1 MKKYSQYKKTE
12 ISWLKEIP
20 EHWQEVD
27 TKRCFLFPKTIVGED
42 FPNHKVLS
50 LSVNGVIFRDM
61 ESRMGKHHSD
71 MGTYQIIKPN
81 SIVLCLFDMDVTPR
95 IVGHSDKTG
104 IITSAYTNIIPKNN
118 VDSKYY
124 YYYYL
129 LQDYNNY
136 LFSQGTGIRTTLT
149 RSQFG
154 ALKIALPPKQE
165 QTTIA
170 NFLDYKTEKINR
182 FITKK
187 KQLIELLN
195 EQKGAIINAAVTG
208 KINCLNLDAKDFH
221 NFPDLKKSSHQQNQK
236 NQGSRPMKDSGIE
249 WLGDIPE
256 HWEVRK
262 LKYCIN
268 GRLKYGANEPGG
280 DLQKDDPR
288 YIRITDFDKSGKLR
302 DDTFCSLKTELAIPY
317 LLKEGDLLFAR
328 SGGTVGKTFQFKD
341 YKGQACYAGY
351 LIKAEPN
358 PEIISSDFLF
368 QYTNSGVYEQWK
380 NFIFNKATIENIG
393 ADKYSLLPVITPPN
407 EEQNQIVE
415 FIKNETQKIDKTI
428 STIEKE
434 ITLVEEYKTALIAEA
449 VTGKIDVRK
458 WFEP

>member
-12 ISWLKEIP
+12 ISWLKEFP

-104 IITSAYTNIIPKNN
+104 IITSAYTNIIPKIN

-154 ALKIALPPKQE
+154 ALKIALPPREE

-170 NFLDYKTEKINR
+170 KFLDYKTEKINR

-187 KQLIELLN
+187 KQLIELLK
-195 EQKGAIINAAVTG
+195 EQKAAIINQAVTKG
-208 KINCLNLDAKDFH
+208 VNPNV
-221 NFPDLKKSSHQQNQK
+221 
-236 NQGSRPMKDSGIE
+236 PMKDSGIE
-249 WLGDIPE
+249 WLGEIPE

-262 LKYCIN
+262 LKYVANCFPSN
-268 GRLKYGANEPGG
+268 VDKHSKENEKEVRLCNYTDVYKNDFITNDMKLMIATA
-280 DLQKDDPR
+280 KDDQ
-288 YIRITDFDKSGKLR
+288 IEKFALEKDDVIITKDSETADDIANPALVIEDLENVICGYHLSIMRPYAKL
-302 DDTFCSLKTELAIPY
+302 KGGY
-317 LLKEGDLLFAR
+317 LLRALQCKPINVQFELCSNGVTR
-328 SGGTVGKTFQFKD
+328 VGLGVADMK
-341 YKGQACYAGY
+341 
-351 LIKAEPN
+351 KAEIPL
-358 PEIISSDFLF
+358 PPIE
-368 QYTNSGVYEQWK
+368 EQENIT
-380 NFIFNKATIENIG
+380 NFI
-393 ADKYSLLPVITPPN
+393 
-407 EEQNQIVE
+407 
-415 FIKNETQKIDKTI
+415 QKELNTLNKTI

-434 ITLVEEYKTALIAEA
+434 IALVEEYKTALIAEA
-449 VTGKIDVRK
+449 VTGKIDVRDFK
-458 WFEP
+458 VPTEKTPLAMVAEEAANYNKR